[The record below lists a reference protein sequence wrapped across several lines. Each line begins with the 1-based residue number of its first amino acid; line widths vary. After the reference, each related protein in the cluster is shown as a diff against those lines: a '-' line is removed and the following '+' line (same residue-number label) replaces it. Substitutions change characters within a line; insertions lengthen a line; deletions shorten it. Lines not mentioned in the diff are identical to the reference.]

1 MGTSIKPLMKAN
13 QAADDSVGGDHSRRP
28 PQSDRVPSPRL
39 ILSHRALSLG
49 GYRTYSPCTH
59 VQGAY
64 GAPTGAGGGAANG
77 RPSMRCVPPI
87 RQPLRDTRANFTG
100 TLTAT
105 H

>member
-49 GYRTYSPCTH
+49 GYRTYWGSRRAVLITTAPSPLDTM
-59 VQGAY
+59 
-64 GAPTGAGGGAANG
+64 G
-77 RPSMRCVPPI
+77 R
-87 RQPLRDTRANFTG
+87 G
-100 TLTAT
+100 TVSTPDAMNELKNCA
-105 H
+105 

>member
-49 GYRTYSPCTH
+49 GYRAYSCTAEMTARGLARSRLTPAVPAAEHQLALRPH
-59 VQGAY
+59 VVVG
-64 GAPTGAGGGAANG
+64 
-77 RPSMRCVPPI
+77 
-87 RQPLRDTRANFTG
+87 PLAV
-100 TLTAT
+100 L